1 MHVTAATATS
11 TPTSTAT
18 AAAASAARAIDRQQP
33 FHRSC
38 AELIKEMIGNAVDGE
53 EICGRL
59 RAARA

>member
-1 MHVTAATATS
+1 MHVTAATATA
-11 TPTSTAT
+11 TSATT
-18 AAAASAARAIDRQQP
+18 AAAAAVARAIDRQQP

-38 AELIKEMIGNAVDGE
+38 AELVKKMIGNAVDGE